1 MPRIATFSSLKRPSQ
16 TREVASKYFFV
27 MEGVKTEVRYVEA
40 LICRKSINS
49 HVFYFYRSKSNN
61 LLSLTNEVLDA
72 VAYKTTSLDM
82 TYSALA
88 DFLCDISMQKSIIV
102 NKSTLLSRISKYAN
116 SLGKNLSSAVTPD
129 EIKTIVNKFADFV
142 KTNLL
147 SILDESDLIEACKK
161 VSTFDVEIDHVILIG
176 DRDRGSFTDKQYV
189 SVLNKI
195 EGEKWLHLIISNP
208 CIEFWF
214 LLHHTNGKGI
224 DMSGWNEDKD
234 AASKVMK
241 ELKKFDRSY
250 SKERFKADFYLSK
263 ISTATENSR
272 LYASDLKELQNE
284 IGTNIPSM
292 IDLID
297 KMA

>member
-1 MPRIATFSSLKRPSQ
+1 
-16 TREVASKYFFV
+16 
-27 MEGVKTEVRYVEA
+27 
-40 LICRKSINS
+40 
-49 HVFYFYRSKSNN
+49 
-61 LLSLTNEVLDA
+61 
-72 VAYKTTSLDM
+72 M

-88 DFLCDISMQKSIIV
+88 NFLCDISTQKNVIV
-102 NKSTLLSRISKYAN
+102 NKTMLLSRLNKYAN
-116 SLGKNLSSAVTPD
+116 SLGKNLSSAVSHD
-129 EIKTIVNKFADFV
+129 EIKTIVNKFANFV

-147 SILDESDLIEACKK
+147 SILDEDDLIEACKK
-161 VSTFDVEIDHVILIG
+161 VSTFDEEIDHVILIG

-189 SVLNKI
+189 SVLDKI
-195 EGEKWLHLIISNP
+195 KEKKWLHLIISNP

-214 LLHHTNGKGI
+214 LLHHTDGKDI
-224 DMSGWNEDKD
+224 DMSGWNKDND

-272 LYASDLKELQNE
+272 SYASDLKELQNE
-284 IGTNIPSM
+284 IGTNVPSM

-297 KMA
+297 KMD